1 MTTVDGM
8 FIWRLYGGGDDWG
21 DSVDQY
27 RWWKLPGQHL
37 HRSVKLF
44 SQIIRTHKYF
54 FKFCSKSVNTKYFLI
69 QIHKMHIIVFRLN
82 VV

>member
-1 MTTVDGM
+1 MVAGKYFMTTVDGM

-37 HRSVKLF
+37 HRKKKCKTL
-44 SQIIRTHKYF
+44 
-54 FKFCSKSVNTKYFLI
+54 
-69 QIHKMHIIVFRLN
+69 
-82 VV
+82 

>member
-1 MTTVDGM
+1 MVAGKYFMTIVDGM

-44 SQIIRTHKYF
+44 SQIIRTITH
-54 FKFCSKSVNTKYFLI
+54 VHINTFSSFV
-69 QIHKMHIIVFRLN
+69 QNR
-82 VV
+82 